1 MCLSTI
7 YKNKIS
13 PTNIIMENVA
23 SIEVNG
29 DLIILKD
36 LMERKK
42 EVKGTLSE
50 ANLVDGYLIINC

>member
-13 PTNIIMENVA
+13 PSNIIMENVS
-23 SIEVNG
+23 SIEIKG

-42 EVKGTLSE
+42 EIKGTLSE
-50 ANLVDGYLIINC
+50 ANLIDGYLIINC

>member
-13 PTNIIMENVA
+13 PINIIMENVS
-23 SIEVNG
+23 SIEVKG

-42 EVKGTLSE
+42 KIKGTLSE
-50 ANLVDGYLIINC
+50 ANLVDGYLIINY